1 MQINT
6 VIFDLGAV
14 LVDWNPRY
22 VYRQLF
28 RSEEAVEHFL
38 GKVCTNHWNEQQD
51 GGDHLQMLQRFW
63 SVNIRNTAQKLVHI
77 MADGK
82 KCSEVRLMRP

>member
-51 GGDHLQMLQRFW
+51 GG
-63 SVNIRNTAQKLVHI
+63 
-77 MADGK
+77 
-82 KCSEVRLMRP
+82 